1 MAQQPISTPPVSWHS
16 LPVEEVLKRIASQPA
31 GLTQQEAE
39 QRLAEYGPNRLRPA
53 RRRGSLLRLLSQFHN
68 VLIYVLLV
76 ASVITALL
84 GHWVDSGV
92 ILGVVVISAL
102 MGFIQEGKAEKA
114 LEGIRRML
122 TLQATVLRDGRRV
135 VVPAESVVPG
145 DIVFLHSGDK
155 IPADLRLIQVKN
167 LQTQEA
173 ALTGES
179 VAVEKTRGRCRK
191 MP

>member
-1 MAQQPISTPPVSWHS
+1 
-16 LPVEEVLKRIASQPA
+16 
-31 GLTQQEAE
+31 
-39 QRLAEYGPNRLRPA
+39 
-53 RRRGSLLRLLSQFHN
+53 
-68 VLIYVLLV
+68 
-76 ASVITALL
+76 
-84 GHWVDSGV
+84 
-92 ILGVVVISAL
+92 VVISAL

>member
-31 GLTQQEAE
+31 GLT
-39 QRLAEYGPNRLRPA
+39 
-53 RRRGSLLRLLSQFHN
+53 
-68 VLIYVLLV
+68 
-76 ASVITALL
+76 
-84 GHWVDSGV
+84 
-92 ILGVVVISAL
+92 
-102 MGFIQEGKAEKA
+102 
-114 LEGIRRML
+114 
-122 TLQATVLRDGRRV
+122 LQVTVLRDGRRV